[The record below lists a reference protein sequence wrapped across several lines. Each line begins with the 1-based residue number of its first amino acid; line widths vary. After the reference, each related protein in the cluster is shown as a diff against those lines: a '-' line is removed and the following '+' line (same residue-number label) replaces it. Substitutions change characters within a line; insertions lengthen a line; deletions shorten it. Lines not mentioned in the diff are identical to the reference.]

1 MWFRGWL
8 AWCGVLAVALFVLVS
23 FHAGAQPAGAT
34 HLCGNTGS
42 SQGPFD
48 LQAYEDADWQTTY
61 GRTLVLA
68 GLDKLFADVPG
79 FDLPQLETGGR
90 SAGSGQLTNPY
101 IPPTL
106 LKAIAW
112 IESSWAQADYSVP
125 YGAVGPVLISHDCG
139 YGITQVTT
147 GMQNSSGAPSLEQAM
162 IGGHYAFNIARGAR
176 ILAEKWNAAPTFRP
190 IVGNRDRTIVE
201 NWYYAVWSYNGFSFK
216 NHPMNPDYSLPRSAY
231 RCDGTQSRSSYPY
244 QELIFGCMANP
255 PVVGGAALWNPVAV
269 TLPNLSQPAF
279 SLNSWNSCSIDRNCA
294 AMDLA
299 TPSPSHTDPT
309 TTSLTRSQ
317 VIGSP
322 SLSVSTTN
330 IGLAA
335 LHGDESQAVSLTI
348 ANPGSGVLDVRI
360 SLSNSWLKVSRRQ
373 GVSLGSDLGAKNFT
387 VTVRGVAG
395 SIPAGTHTATI
406 KVQSLYPST
415 TKT

>member
-1 MWFRGWL
+1 MIRVWFRGWL
-8 AWCGVLAVALFVLVS
+8 AWCGVLAVALFVLVA
-23 FHAGAQPAGAT
+23 FHAGARPAGAT

-125 YGAVGPVLISHDCG
+125 YGAVGPALISHDCG
-139 YGITQVTT
+139 YGIMQITS
-147 GMQNSSGAPSLEQAM
+147 GMQNTSGAPSLGQAM

-176 ILAEKWNAAPTFRP
+176 ILAEKWNAAPTYRP

-216 NHPMNPDYSLPRSAY
+216 NHPL
-231 RCDGTQSRSSYPY
+231 
-244 QELIFGCMANP
+244 
-255 PVVGGAALWNPVAV
+255 
-269 TLPNLSQPAF
+269 
-279 SLNSWNSCSIDRNCA
+279 
-294 AMDLA
+294 
-299 TPSPSHTDPT
+299 
-309 TTSLTRSQ
+309 
-317 VIGSP
+317 
-322 SLSVSTTN
+322 
-330 IGLAA
+330 
-335 LHGDESQAVSLTI
+335 
-348 ANPGSGVLDVRI
+348 NPG
-360 SLSNSWLKVSRRQ
+360 
-373 GVSLGSDLGAKNFT
+373 
-387 VTVRGVAG
+387 
-395 SIPAGTHTATI
+395 
-406 KVQSLYPST
+406 
-415 TKT
+415 